1 MLSSLKQRAA
11 LQSRTLV
18 PDGGG
23 GFTENWQTIAAAWVE
38 IVPLGANEKFGPD
51 LLETRIRHRITL
63 RARSDV
69 VAGMRLATASRSF
82 TIRVVLER
90 EASNPLLTLL
100 CEELP

>member
-23 GFTENWQTIAAAWVE
+23 GFAESWQTIGTAWVE
-38 IVPLGANEKFGPD
+38 IVPCGANEKFGPD
-51 LLETRIRHRITL
+51 ALEIRVRHRITL

-69 VAGMRLATASRSF
+69 VAGMRLTTASRSF
-82 TIRVVLER
+82 AIRAVER
-90 EASNPLLTLL
+90 REDANPLMTLL

>member
-1 MLSSLKQRAA
+1 MLSSLKQRATLLA
-11 LQSRTLV
+11 KTLV

-38 IVPLGANEKFGPD
+38 ITPLGANEKFGPD
-51 LLETRIRHRITL
+51 VLETRIRHRITL

-69 VAGMRLATASRSF
+69 VAGMRLTTASRSF
-82 TIRVVLER
+82 AIRAVERR

-100 CEELP
+100 CEELL